1 MGQLVLSV
9 GPVILAGA
17 ISTDIAHNVLA
28 IISALL
34 LPAMISISRS
44 IFQVMR
50 TSIAAAE
57 TSARLADKMQLLAR
71 TDVVTGLLDDFLDA
85 MDPLYQ
91 EAKQKG
97 RPAGAYLLENKG
109 RMAEGLLAVTDRKAQ
124 RAEGMLKKA
133 YDKLRPLA
141 KGQVESAAPRLSQ
154 LLEKHAE
161 KTA

>member
-1 MGQLVLSV
+1 MSSLKEQLGTGEKRQQVIEDAIKVL
-9 GPVILAGA
+9 
-17 ISTDIAHNVLA
+17 D
-28 IISALL
+28 
-34 LPAMISISRS
+34 
-44 IFQVMR
+44 
-50 TSIAAAE
+50 AE
-57 TSARLADKMQLLAR
+57 VADKSGLTGLAVKGGYKVVQGVR
-71 TDVVTGLLDDFLDA
+71 PGFVRDVVTGLLDDFLDA
-85 MDPLYQ
+85 TDPIYQ

-109 RMAEGLLAVTDRKAQ
+109 RVAESLLGVTDRKAQ

-141 KGQVESAAPRLSQ
+141 KGQVEAATPRLAQ

>member
-1 MGQLVLSV
+1 MSTLKEQLGTGEKRQQVIEDAIKVLDAEV
-9 GPVILAGA
+9 ADRGGLTGLAVKGGYK
-17 ISTDIAHNVLA
+17 VVQGVR
-28 IISALL
+28 
-34 LPAMISISRS
+34 PGFVR
-44 IFQVMR
+44 
-50 TSIAAAE
+50 
-57 TSARLADKMQLLAR
+57 
-71 TDVVTGLLDDFLDA
+71 DVVTGLFDEFLDA

-124 RAEGMLKKA
+124 RADGMLKKA

-141 KGQVESAAPRLSQ
+141 KGQVEAAAPRLSQ

>member
-1 MGQLVLSV
+1 MSSLKEQLGTGEKRQQVIEEAMKVL
-9 GPVILAGA
+9 
-17 ISTDIAHNVLA
+17 D
-28 IISALL
+28 
-34 LPAMISISRS
+34 
-44 IFQVMR
+44 
-50 TSIAAAE
+50 AE
-57 TSARLADKMQLLAR
+57 VADKGGLTGLAVKGGYKVVQGVR
-71 TDVVTGLLDDFLDA
+71 PGFVRDVVTGLLDDFLDA

-97 RPAGAYLLENKG
+97 RPAGTYLVENKG
-109 RMAEGLLAVTDRKAQ
+109 RVAEGLLGVTDRKAA

-141 KGQVESAAPRLSQ
+141 KGQVEAATPRLAQ

>member
-1 MGQLVLSV
+1 MPTLKEQLGTGEKRQQVIEDAMKVL
-9 GPVILAGA
+9 
-17 ISTDIAHNVLA
+17 D
-28 IISALL
+28 
-34 LPAMISISRS
+34 
-44 IFQVMR
+44 
-50 TSIAAAE
+50 AE
-57 TSARLADKMQLLAR
+57 VADKGGLTGLAVKGGYKVVQGVR
-71 TDVVTGLLDDFLDA
+71 PGFVRDVVTGLLDEFLDA

-141 KGQVESAAPRLSQ
+141 KGQVEAAAPRLSQ